1 MLLSVE
7 NLFDY
12 KIEAEDGA
20 IGKVHDFF
28 VDDQTWNVR
37 YVVVDTGHW
46 LPGRRILLSPES
58 VDRPHAQGRLLPVKL
73 TREQVKNSPD
83 ADLEKPVSRQYEQ
96 QLHQYYRW
104 TPYWYGGY
112 GSAATAPA
120 APMGPTGSRIAT
132 ETEQKVTTHLRS
144 AREIIGY
151 HLHAKKG
158 EIGHVED
165 FILEDENWV
174 LRYFVVDTRNWLPG
188 KKVLLSTE
196 WIRDVDWSQS
206 EVFVDIDKREVQD
219 SPEFTPDAPVNREYE
234 MRLYDYYG
242 RPKYWLE

>member
-12 KIEAEDGA
+12 KIEAKDGA

-28 VDDQTWNVR
+28 LDDRSWNIR
-37 YVVVDTGHW
+37 YAVVDTHTW
-46 LPGRRILLSPES
+46 LPGRRVLISPES
-58 VDRPHAQGRLLPVKL
+58 LQHPHAQGRLLPVSL
-73 TREQVKNSPD
+73 TREQVRKSPD
-83 ADLEKPVSRQYEQ
+83 VDLEQPVSRQYEQ

-112 GSAATAPA
+112 GAISAPA
-120 APMGPTGSRIAT
+120 APMGPATSRIAT
-132 ETEQKVTTHLRS
+132 ETEKQVTTHLRS
-144 AREIIGY
+144 ARELAGY
-151 HLHAKKG
+151 RLHAKNG

-174 LRYFVVDTRNWLPG
+174 IRYFVVDTRNWLPG

-196 WIRDVDWSQS
+196 WIREIDWSES
-206 EVFVDIDKREVQD
+206 EVHVNIDKREVQD
-219 SPEFTPDAPVNREYE
+219 SPEFNPNTPVNREYE
-234 MRLYDYYG
+234 TRLYDYYG